1 MITVLRR
8 EHIKKI
14 DNNFVEQGW
23 GSRLEVLEKYLDEI
37 NKGKR
42 IVLVDVNNN
51 ECRGYITLVLN
62 KSPSD
67 NNSTVPEIVD
77 FNVFEKYQRM
87 GIGQNLLDSI
97 ILEAK
102 SYNDFVKIGVGLNSN
117 YGKAQR
123 LYVKNGFIPDGKGIY
138 YKNEVVE
145 VNELCKNDDNLALY
159 FLKKIR

>member
-1 MITVLRR
+1 MITDLRKD
-8 EHIKKI
+8 HIKKI

-37 NKGKR
+37 NQGKR
-42 IVLVDVNNN
+42 IVLVDVNND

-62 KSPSD
+62 KSPND

-138 YKNEVVE
+138 YKNEVVG
-145 VNELCKNDDNLALY
+145 VNELCKNDDNLAMY